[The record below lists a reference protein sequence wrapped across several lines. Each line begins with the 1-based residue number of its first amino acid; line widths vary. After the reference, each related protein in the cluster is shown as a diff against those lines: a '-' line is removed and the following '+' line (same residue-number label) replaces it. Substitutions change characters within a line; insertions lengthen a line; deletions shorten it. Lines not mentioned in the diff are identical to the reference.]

1 MVLNW
6 YRALL
11 PREEKF
17 VEHFQEHATHIVA
30 AAESL
35 RSVLAGTVPFESA
48 LKTIC
53 EHEGAADAITKTTIE
68 AIHRTFITPFDRVD
82 IHDLITAQD
91 DAIDLIEEIAQRIAI
106 YEMKS
111 FTPQMLKLADIA
123 HDCARQIC
131 QALPLLDAVTRNAAR
146 LRELALRISALEGQ
160 GDATLR
166 EGLARLMHG
175 RGDAIDVITCK
186 EIYELLEDVID
197 RCQDVSDVIQGIVI
211 EHV

>member
-1 MVLNW
+1 MLNW

-17 VEHFQEHATHIVA
+17 VDNFQAHAAHIVA

-35 RSVLAGTVPFESA
+35 RAIIAGTATFDSA
-48 LKTIC
+48 LRAIC

-68 AIHRTFITPFDRVD
+68 AIHRTFITPFDRTD
-82 IHDLITAQD
+82 IHDLITALD
-91 DAIDLIEEIAQRIAI
+91 DTIDLIEEIAQRIAI
-106 YEMKS
+106 YRLKS
-111 FTPQMLKLADIA
+111 YTPQMLKLAEIA
-123 HDCARQIC
+123 QDCAVQIC
-131 QALPLLDAVTRNAAR
+131 EALPLLREITRNAGS
-146 LRELALRISALEGQ
+146 LRALGARISVLEGQ

-166 EGLARLMHG
+166 EGLGNLMHSG
-175 RGDAIDVITCK
+175 GDPIALITCK
-186 EIYELLEDVID
+186 EIYELLEDVVD